1 MWICCINVTFIV
13 IQFSQFLS
21 HMSTI
26 IYFKRGKSFIKLF
39 YIFVHKC
46 LLLGHDQIS
55 YWNKAHIHG
64 LQLKSYDLCEI
75 NEAETFLSK
84 LPSYLLAESHNSI
97 ELNVI
102 VWIETTF
109 SFRLL
114 MIINQLEKLEA
125 AKAA

>member
-1 MWICCINVTFIV
+1 M
-13 IQFSQFLS
+13 Q
-21 HMSTI
+21 
-26 IYFKRGKSFIKLF
+26 
-39 YIFVHKC
+39 C
-46 LLLGHDQIS
+46 LLFGHDQIS
-55 YWNKAHIHG
+55 YWNKPHIHG

-114 MIINQLEKLEA
+114 MITSTSNPFLCAADFFSQLGSCKEA
-125 AKAA
+125 VR

>member
-1 MWICCINVTFIV
+1 MWIFCMNVTFIV
-13 IQFSQFLS
+13 ILFSQFLS
-21 HMSTI
+21 HISTT
-26 IYFKRGKSFIKLF
+26 IYFQKGAKVSFF

-46 LLLGHDQIS
+46 LLFGHDQIS
-55 YWNKAHIHG
+55 YWNKPHIHG

-114 MIINQLEKLEA
+114 IVYWFIGLSA
-125 AKAA
+125 